1 MRNLVYRLYRAGR
14 SLAREA
20 FHVYYRLYWGLHGLK
35 WGAGWHFAGR
45 PLIRKAPGSHISAGL
60 RLVLTSHSSASSL
73 GVNHPVVFTTHTPEA
88 FIRIGDDVGMSG
100 TTLCARVG
108 ISIGSRVLFG
118 SNVMVI
124 DSDEHPLEPENRRY
138 SEEGIEAAP
147 IVIGD
152 DTFLGAGAIVLKG
165 VTIGKGSIVGAG
177 SVVTR
182 DVPPYTIV
190 AGNPAQVVR
199 TLR

>member
-1 MRNLVYRLYRAGR
+1 MRSLIYHPYRAGR

-20 FHVYYRLYWGLHGLK
+20 LHVYYRLYWGLHGLK
-35 WGAGWHFAGR
+35 WGEGWHFAGR
-45 PLIRKAPGSHISAGL
+45 PLIRKAPGSHISAGP
-60 RLVLTSHSSASSL
+60 RLVLTSRSSASSL
-73 GVNHPVVFTTHTPEA
+73 GVNHPVVFTTHTPQS

-138 SEEGIEAAP
+138 SEDGIEAAP
-147 IVIGD
+147 VVIED

-165 VTIGKGSIVGAG
+165 VTIGKGSVVGAG

-182 DVPPYTIV
+182 NVPPYSIV
-190 AGNPAQVVR
+190 AGNPAQVVK